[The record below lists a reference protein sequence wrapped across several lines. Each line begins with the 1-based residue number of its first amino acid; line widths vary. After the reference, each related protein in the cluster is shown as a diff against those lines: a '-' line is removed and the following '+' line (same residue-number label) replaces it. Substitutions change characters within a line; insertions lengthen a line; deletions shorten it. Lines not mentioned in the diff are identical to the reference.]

1 MTHRIYMKQN
11 LYKHVKI
18 YFIFLYFS
26 VQITFSPNMVD
37 VTSVDYFNVVAIG
50 KVSKSV
56 VKCVGSCK
64 GKRFFPTEF
73 V

>member
-1 MTHRIYMKQN
+1 
-11 LYKHVKI
+11 
-18 YFIFLYFS
+18 
-26 VQITFSPNMVD
+26 MVD

-64 GKRFFPTEF
+64 GKAFFSTEF

>member
-1 MTHRIYMKQN
+1 
-11 LYKHVKI
+11 
-18 YFIFLYFS
+18 
-26 VQITFSPNMVD
+26 MVD

-64 GKRFFPTEF
+64 GKCFFSLNLFNFFKKKELNDKKIYKKNLKYYN
-73 V
+73 